1 MAKNPF
7 ADGIIPLCRRLHFF
21 GEIDL
26 KLNFLTAGKDRGNKI
41 CFDQL
46 NSIFAKN

>member
-1 MAKNPF
+1 MAKIPF
-7 ADGIIPLCRRLHFF
+7 GGGIISGQRRLDFF

-26 KLNFLTAGKDRGNKI
+26 KLIFLAAGNDRRNKI

>member
-7 ADGIIPLCRRLHFF
+7 VGGIIRLCCRFHFL

-26 KLNFLTAGKDRGNKI
+26 KSNFLTLEKDGGNKI

>member
-7 ADGIIPLCRRLHFF
+7 VGGIIPLCSWLHFS

-26 KLNFLTAGKDRGNKI
+26 KLNFLTHGKDRGNKI

>member
-7 ADGIIPLCRRLHFF
+7 ADGIIPLWCRLDFL

-26 KLNFLTAGKDRGNKI
+26 RLNFLTVGKDGGNKI

>member
-7 ADGIIPLCRRLHFF
+7 VGGIIALCCRLHFL
-21 GEIDL
+21 GGIDL
-26 KLNFLTAGKDRGNKI
+26 KSNFLTGGKDRGNKV

>member
-7 ADGIIPLCRRLHFF
+7 VGGIIRLCRRLHFL
-21 GEIDL
+21 GEIVL
-26 KLNFLTAGKDRGNKI
+26 KLNFLTPGKDRGNKI

>member
-7 ADGIIPLCRRLHFF
+7 GGGIIRLCRRLHFLE
-21 GEIDL
+21 EIDL
-26 KLNFLTAGKDRGNKI
+26 KLNFLTLRKDGGNKI

>member
-7 ADGIIPLCRRLHFF
+7 AGGIIPLCRRLHFF
-21 GEIDL
+21 REIDL
-26 KLNFLTAGKDRGNKI
+26 KSNFLTRAKDTGNKI